1 MHGALDYSL
10 LFSRTGA
17 YRFYFNDKLT
27 FNKSFYHTIE
37 HGPEGNQY
45 PVVYTSVAFYY
56 SDTNAGNAES
66 PKNSNTQVYIPDT
79 LNIYPEFTKM
89 AAGDN
94 MEIKTSWDSA
104 SIGQS
109 FRIKTNNESSL
120 IYILMGYRPVIIS
133 FTLI

>member
-1 MHGALDYSL
+1 MTIFFEGDDSTVIDGEMRLHGTGSEDHFNGGWYALKDRWDAAFSLPMHGALDYSL

-56 SDTNAGNAES
+56 SDTNAGNAAIS
-66 PKNSNTQVYIPDT
+66 
-79 LNIYPEFTKM
+79 
-89 AAGDN
+89 AG
-94 MEIKTSWDSA
+94 
-104 SIGQS
+104 
-109 FRIKTNNESSL
+109 
-120 IYILMGYRPVIIS
+120 
-133 FTLI
+133 